1 MHVVNALAGLR
12 PSVEN
17 QPIAVS
23 HNLPLVGDA
32 IRDGDQ
38 PGHKFMVLGPEVVD
52 GGNMLLWNDQ
62 DVGWR
67 DRLNILEGDHLV
79 IAIDLASGYLTGEDL
94 AEETVLRHA
103 PSLAW
108 PDQQAVSAC
117 CQRLHGRPASE
128 YLSVIRR

>member
-38 PGHKFMVLGPEVVD
+38 PGHKFMVLGPEVVTVT
-52 GGNMLLWNDQ
+52 
-62 DVGWR
+62 VGVA
-67 DRLNILEGDHLV
+67 LV
-79 IAIDLASGYLTGEDL
+79 
-94 AEETVLRHA
+94 TVWV
-103 PSLAW
+103 SV
-108 PDQQAVSAC
+108 AVAV
-117 CQRLHGRPASE
+117 E
-128 YLSVIRR
+128 